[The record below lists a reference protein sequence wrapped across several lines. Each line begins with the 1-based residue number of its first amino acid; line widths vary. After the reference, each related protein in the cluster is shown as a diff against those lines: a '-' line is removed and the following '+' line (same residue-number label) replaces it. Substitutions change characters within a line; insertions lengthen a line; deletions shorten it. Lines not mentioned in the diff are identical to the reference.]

1 MFRLQEIKIAK
12 ILAVKIA
19 KILAVKIA
27 KILMEGAGALILRTP
42 SGPVWRWR
50 RISFL

>member
-19 KILAVKIA
+19 KILAVKIT
-27 KILMEGAGALILRTP
+27 KILMEGAGALIPRTP